1 MSWQYDYWYVENYYS
16 AKERKKISEYIE
28 RNHTDTEKFDAVAK
42 DNNNAS
48 KKKANTLLIEWG
60 KIKSLI
66 GGLESSVHSYNQ
78 HNFGY
83 LLSPFNDL
91 SKCFLNIYDS
101 NNKGAYGWHF
111 DSSRSDIYDVKLT
124 VLVNL
129 SDKYTGG
136 KFCIFNGEEHVI
148 EPFNKPGTLLLFK
161 SYINHK
167 VTPVLSGV
175 RKTLTILATG
185 PKLR

>member
-16 AKERKKISEYIE
+16 VKERKKISEYIE
-28 RNHTDTEKFDAVAK
+28 NNHTDIEKPDAVAMDK
-42 DNNNAS
+42 NNAS

-60 KIKSLI
+60 KIKNML
-66 GGLESSVHSYNQ
+66 GNLESSVHSYNQ

-83 LLSPFNDL
+83 LLSPFNNL
-91 SKCFLNIYDS
+91 SKCLLNVYDS
-101 NNKGAYGWHF
+101 KKKSEYGWHY
-111 DSSRSDIYDVKLT
+111 DASRSDIYDVKLT

-129 SDKYTGG
+129 SDKYKGG
-136 KFCIFNGEEHVI
+136 KFCIFNGEEHVV
-148 EPFNKPGTLLLFK
+148 EEFKPGTLLLFK

-175 RKTLTILATG
+175 RKTLTLLATG

>member
-28 RNHTDTEKFDAVAK
+28 NNHTGIEKLDAVATDK
-42 DNNNAS
+42 NNLS
-48 KKKANTLLIEWG
+48 KKKANTLLIKYG
-60 KIKSLI
+60 KVKNIL
-66 GGLESSVHSYNQ
+66 GNLEASVHSYNQ

-91 SKCFLNIYDS
+91 SECLLNVYDS
-101 NNKGAYGWHF
+101 KKKSEYGWHY

-148 EPFNKPGTLLLFK
+148 EAFKPGTLLLFR

-175 RKTLTILATG
+175 RKTLTLLATG

>member
-1 MSWQYDYWYVENYYS
+1 MSWQYDYLYVDNYYS

-28 RNHTDTEKFDAVAK
+28 KNHTAIEKFDAVAK
-42 DNNNAS
+42 DENNVS
-48 KKKANTLLIEWG
+48 KKKTNTLLIEWE
-60 KIKSLI
+60 KIKNII
-66 GGLESSVHSYNQ
+66 GGLESSVHSYNE

-91 SKCFLNIYDS
+91 SKCLLNVYDS
-101 NNKGAYGWHF
+101 KNKSEYGWHH
-111 DSSRSDIYDVKLT
+111 DSSRSDIFDVKLT

-136 KFCIFNGEEHVI
+136 KFCLFNGEERVV
-148 EPFNKPGTLLLFK
+148 EEFKPGALLLFR

-175 RKTLTILATG
+175 RKTLTLLATG